1 MLLKDGLVTLLVV
14 REVQRALGIRVDG
27 VYSSRTINAVRQFQ
41 RRNGLRV
48 DGAVG
53 YQTRRALGI

>member
-1 MLLKDGLVTLLVV
+1 
-14 REVQRALGIRVDG
+14 
-27 VYSSRTINAVRQFQ
+27 VRQFQ